1 MGRLPVGTSPKT
13 CHQHCQTQGPGGRS
27 ASWIMRLLFTSA
39 FALVTEAMLSCIGLY
54 AEAGSKVCHIE
65 RSMLCVVE
73 ISGENQSIIQISPLA
88 SLGRDDRI
96 VAFESAAAMPDDTI
110 STSKVTGVRNVSS
123 SSPSARLGRERI
135 EMSGMATLQ
144 EAMRTFAGVSIR
156 DYGGIGGLKTVNIRN
171 FGAQHTGL
179 SYDGVILTDA
189 MNGQVDIGLFDLEAV
204 SAITVKIAGN
214 DDIYRSARLNSSVGT
229 VEIST
234 LRPLP
239 GTRADVR
246 LRAASF
252 GTYEPYMRVS
262 QGFAKRWNAS
272 VSAGGLVS
280 EGDYPFLLH
289 NGSLTTREIRLN
301 SDVKSFKSEVNV
313 HGDMGKAGSL
323 AVKIAGAMSGR
334 GLPGSVILY
343 TQHPSE
349 RLWDKSL
356 ICSIIHDVSFRL
368 PLKLKT
374 SISHNVAWNRYL
386 NDSQSLPEPQDD
398 RYRQKNT
405 TISSVLLWS
414 PKSFL
419 SASIAEDL
427 VISTLSANIPGCLY
441 PTRETSYTAL
451 SVKYS
456 SRRLNAVVSLLGTV
470 VREQTRK
477 GSPAPGREHL
487 SPSVGTSF
495 SILPE
500 LRARASFKESYR
512 LPTFNDIYYP
522 RMGNKELDPE
532 KAVQFNI
539 GLVYDRLFG
548 SRPEAWSVTASIDAY
563 HNRVRD
569 KIAAIPSMF
578 IWSMRNL
585 GRVNMWGCDV
595 AFSASGRLAGWL
607 RLRTDASWSYQR
619 AVDVTDK
626 DSKYYKHQIAYTP
639 RHSGYFST
647 VFETRWFNLAYSVQA
662 VGTRYSLSQ
671 NTMAYRIEPY
681 ADHGLSLN
689 RTFTFGQRHGWRLA
703 ASAEALNLAGKNYEV
718 MKYYPMP
725 GRNWRITLKISY

>member
-1 MGRLPVGTSPKT
+1 MRLPLSLALALIGAWLSYVDV
-13 CHQHCQTQGPGGRS
+13 S
-27 ASWIMRLLFTSA
+27 AA
-39 FALVTEAMLSCIGLY
+39 VSCEVS
-54 AEAGSKVCHIE
+54 AEAVVHI
-65 RSMLCVVE
+65 V
-73 ISGENQSIIQISPLA
+73 
-88 SLGRDDRI
+88 
-96 VAFESAAAMPDDTI
+96 PDDTLN
-110 STSKVTGVRNVSS
+110 TATVTDERKPQASAPGPSS
-123 SSPSARLGRERI
+123 RLSRDRI
-135 EMSGMATLQ
+135 EKSGMATLQ
-144 EAMRTFAGVSIR
+144 EAMKTFAGVSIR

-204 SAITVKIAGN
+204 SGITVKIAGN

-229 VEIST
+229 VEITT
-234 LRPLP
+234 LRPQS
-239 GTRADVR
+239 GTSADVR
-246 LRAASF
+246 LRVASF
-252 GTYEPYMRVS
+252 GTYEPYIRVN
-262 QGFAKRWNAS
+262 QGFAQRWNAS
-272 VSAGGLVS
+272 VSASGLIS
-280 EGDYPFLLH
+280 DGDYPFILH
-289 NGSLTTREIRLN
+289 NGNVTTHEVRLN
-301 SDVKSFKSEVNV
+301 SDVKSFKSELNV
-313 HGDMGKAGSL
+313 HGEMGKAGNL
-323 AVKIAGAMSGR
+323 DVKIAGSMSER

-356 ICSIIHDVSFRL
+356 MCSLIHDVSFRI

-374 SISHNVAWNRYL
+374 SLSHNYDWNRYL

-398 RYRQKNT
+398 RYRQRNT
-405 TISSVLLWS
+405 TISAVLLWS
-414 PKSFL
+414 PLPHL

-441 PTRETSYTAL
+441 PVRETSYTAL
-451 SVKYS
+451 SLKYS
-456 SRRLNAVVSLLGTV
+456 SRRLNAVASLLGTI

-487 SPSVGTSF
+487 SPSLGASF
-495 SILPE
+495 SIVPG

-522 RMGNKELDPE
+522 RMGNKDLEPE
-532 KAVQFNI
+532 KAIQFNI
-539 GLVYDRLFG
+539 GLVYDRLFD
-548 SRPEAWSVTASIDAY
+548 SRPGNWSVTASIDAY

-585 GRVNMWGCDV
+585 GKVDMWGCDV
-595 AFSASGRLAGWL
+595 SFSARGPVAEWL
-607 RLRTDASWSYQR
+607 RFRIDATWSWQR
-619 AVDVTDK
+619 AVDVTDR

-647 VFETRWFNLAYSVQA
+647 IFETRWLNIGYSVQA

-671 NTMAYRIEPY
+671 NTRAYKIEPY
-681 ADHGLSLN
+681 ADHVLSLN
-689 RTFTFGQRHGWRLA
+689 RTFVFGRRHSWRLA
-703 ASAEALNLAGKNYEV
+703 ASAEALNLAGKNYEI

>member
-13 CHQHCQTQGPGGRS
+13 CHQHCQTQGPGVRS
-27 ASWIMRLLFTSA
+27 VSWIMRLPLTL
-39 FALVTEAMLSCIGLY
+39 ALALIGAWFSY
-54 AEAGSKVCHIE
+54 AD
-65 RSMLCVVE
+65 L
-73 ISGENQSIIQISPLA
+73 
-88 SLGRDDRI
+88 
-96 VAFESAAAMPDDTI
+96 SAAVLPGISAGDVVSPAIVPDDTLDI
-110 STSKVTGVRNVSS
+110 ATVTGDRNPHASS
-123 SSPSARLGRERI
+123 SSPSSRIGRERI
-135 EMSGMATLQ
+135 EMSGMAILQ

-234 LRPLP
+234 LCPLP

-441 PTRETSYTAL
+441 PVRETSYTAL
-451 SVKYS
+451 SLKYS
-456 SRRLNAVVSLLGTV
+456 SRRLNAVATLLGTV

-477 GSPAPGREHL
+477 GSPAPGREHF
-487 SPSVGTSF
+487 SPSVGASF

-522 RMGNKELDPE
+522 RMGNKDLDPE
-532 KAVQFNI
+532 KALQFNL

-548 SRPEAWSVTASIDAY
+548 PGPGGWTLTASIDAY
-563 HNRVRD
+563 HNRVRN
-569 KIAAIPSMF
+569 KIVAVPSMF

-585 GRVNMWGCDV
+585 GKVNMLGCDV
-595 AFSASGRLAGWL
+595 SFSARGPVAEWL
-607 RLRTDASWSYQR
+607 RFRTDATWSYQR
-619 AVDVTDK
+619 AVDVTDRE
-626 DSKYYKHQIAYTP
+626 SKYYRHQIAYTP
-639 RHSGYFST
+639 KYSGYFSA
-647 VFETRWFNLAYSVQA
+647 VFETRWFNLAYSVSA
-662 VGTRYSLSQ
+662 TGVRYSLSQ
-671 NTMAYRIEPY
+671 NTRAYRIEPY

-689 RTFTFGQRHGWRLA
+689 RTFTFGQRRGWRLA

>member
-13 CHQHCQTQGPGGRS
+13 CHQHCQTQGPGVRS
-27 ASWIMRLLFTSA
+27 VSWIMRSLFTSA

-65 RSMLCVVE
+65 RSTLCVVE
-73 ISGENQSIIQISPLA
+73 ISGENQFIIQISPLA
-88 SLGRDDRI
+88 LLGRDDRI

-123 SSPSARLGRERI
+123 SSPSARIGRERI
-135 EMSGMATLQ
+135 EKTGMATLQ
-144 EAMRTFAGVSIR
+144 EAIRTFAGVSVR

-500 LRARASFKESYR
+500 LRARA
-512 LPTFNDIYYP
+512 
-522 RMGNKELDPE
+522 
-532 KAVQFNI
+532 
-539 GLVYDRLFG
+539 
-548 SRPEAWSVTASIDAY
+548 
-563 HNRVRD
+563 
-569 KIAAIPSMF
+569 
-578 IWSMRNL
+578 
-585 GRVNMWGCDV
+585 
-595 AFSASGRLAGWL
+595 
-607 RLRTDASWSYQR
+607 
-619 AVDVTDK
+619 
-626 DSKYYKHQIAYTP
+626 
-639 RHSGYFST
+639 
-647 VFETRWFNLAYSVQA
+647 
-662 VGTRYSLSQ
+662 
-671 NTMAYRIEPY
+671 
-681 ADHGLSLN
+681 
-689 RTFTFGQRHGWRLA
+689 
-703 ASAEALNLAGKNYEV
+703 
-718 MKYYPMP
+718 
-725 GRNWRITLKISY
+725 